1 MVGLIS
7 QPQESQPINNHHKLE
22 TSMNSKVWA
31 ATALVTTA
39 ACAQAQSSVTI
50 FGTLD
55 ASARSVT
62 TGDTTV
68 RQLGTDGLNN
78 SRLGFKAEED
88 LGGGLRAG
96 AWLESAINPDT
107 GTINA
112 SGKFWHR
119 RSTVSLF
126 GPFGEVRVGRDLDA
140 SFWNLSIFDPFGT
153 CGVGSGFNLAT
164 NLGSGAATLLRADNA
179 ISYNLPPGLGGF
191 YGQLEVAAGEGAPG
205 NAYKGGRL
213 GYSQG
218 PLNTAIAYATTQ
230 TATSDDF
237 KVLNAGVSYN
247 FGVATAMALTNVAKY
262 AAKKQTNW
270 EAGLIVPVFGVGE
283 LKASYQRANATGAG
297 TDANDAH
304 QVAIGYVH
312 NLSKRTALYGTYSQ
326 LTNDGNAA
334 FAVGTPP
341 AAAPGKASKGYE
353 VGIRHF
359 F

>member
-1 MVGLIS
+1 
-7 QPQESQPINNHHKLE
+7 
-22 TSMNSKVWA
+22 MNSKAWA
-31 ATALVTTA
+31 AVALVTSA
-39 ACAQAQSSVTI
+39 VSAQAQSSVTV

-62 TGDTTV
+62 TGGNTV

-78 SRLGFKAEED
+78 SRIGFKAEED

-96 AWLESAINPDT
+96 AWLESAVNPDT

-126 GPFGEVRVGRDLDA
+126 GPFGEVRIGRDLDA

-164 NLGSGAATLLRADNA
+164 NLGSGAATLLRVDNA
-179 ISYNLPPGLGGF
+179 ISYYLPSGLGGF
-191 YGQLEVAAGEGAPG
+191 YGQLEVAAGEGVPG

-213 GYSQG
+213 GYQKG
-218 PLNTAIAYATTQ
+218 PLNVAIAYATTE
-230 TATSDDF
+230 TATVDDF
-237 KVLNAGVSYN
+237 KVMNAGVSYD
-247 FGVATAMALTNVAKY
+247 FGFATAMALTNVAKY
-262 AAKKQTNW
+262 AAKKQANW
-270 EAGLIVPVFGVGE
+270 ELGIVVPVFGVGE
-283 LKASYQRANATGAG
+283 LKASYQRADASGAG

-304 QVAIGYVH
+304 QVAVGYVH
-312 NLSKRTALYGTYSQ
+312 NLSKRTALYGAYSR
-326 LTNDGNAA
+326 LTNAGNAA
-334 FAVGTPP
+334 FAVSTPP
-341 AAAPGKASKGYE
+341 AAAAGKNSTGYE
-353 VGIRHF
+353 IGIRHF